1 MPTAS
6 IACCSSWPW
15 LSTQRWPP
23 ACGRPCPT
31 RPQAKKKISR
41 STQKGGAQQ
50 DLVVHPRPPANYQA
64 HPLVLAPSPTLDST
78 PELIDA
84 EHSSDNSGARRQIAR
99 LQAATTPLASRS
111 DIRHDDKP
119 VSPVD
124 QKSGAGYES
133 CGGCCGAG
141 KFSPRTSILY
151 ARCT

>member
-84 EHSSDNSGARRQIAR
+84 ELINSTSNQSII
-99 LQAATTPLASRS
+99 SN
-111 DIRHDDKP
+111 
-119 VSPVD
+119 VSG
-124 QKSGAGYES
+124 SNI
-133 CGGCCGAG
+133 
-141 KFSPRTSILY
+141 SITAQNLM
-151 ARCT
+151 